1 VGTLLDEKKEADISI
16 LLAFLG
22 FWVLL
27 DTENLYKIETL
38 TPVKGGVR
46 VVLSNKKGEL
56 ITVGNGHGKTVI
68 DVQKCKRWFESHSCH
83 KE

>member
-1 VGTLLDEKKEADISI
+1 
-16 LLAFLG
+16 LG

-38 TPVKGGVR
+38 TPVKGGVK

-68 DVQKCKRWFESHSCH
+68 DVQKCKM
-83 KE
+83 